1 MTLETVAL
9 LGGAELVS
17 KGRGRLPHYRNLSV
31 LFEMMRIDPGQS
43 EIPENL
49 ENQNTSPGNR
59 YPSFSVASN
68 KQEPENQIRQM
79 VEARV
84 IRSSKEKDG
93 RQRKGDFFGLP
104 GYLSS
109 LIGKFQ
115 IQRETILEK

>member
-1 MTLETVAL
+1 MKLETVAL

-49 ENQNTSPGNR
+49 ENQNMSPGNR

-68 KQEPENQIRQM
+68 KQEPEN
-79 VEARV
+79 
-84 IRSSKEKDG
+84 SSKTNGGSKSHKKFKRERWEAKKRG
-93 RQRKGDFFGLP
+93 FFWPPWL
-104 GYLSS
+104 LV
-109 LIGKFQ
+109 
-115 IQRETILEK
+115 